1 MSLLFLMAA
10 AFTACQKADYEPP
23 APGYESIQPSKAKPA
38 WGPTLTPQMQ
48 AVIETL
54 DTIAPAPIETLTP
67 EQARLQPG
75 PTEAVMRVMSNFR
88 IPMPLSGVDTMGRE
102 IPVAGGTIHARV
114 YTPRTGR
121 TNYPLIVYY
130 HGGGWVIATIDTYNS
145 SAQALAEKTDAVVVS
160 VEYRKGPEFKFPTA
174 HQDAYD
180 AYRWAIENAA
190 SLRADSAKVATAG
203 ESAGGNLAVN
213 VAIMARDNGYKMPRH
228 ILSVYPVASNDLS
241 LASKIT
247 YAAAKPLNTPML
259 PWFLGHYLNNT
270 DEAANPMI
278 NLLAADVSGLPTTTI
293 INAEIDPLETEGAL
307 LTDKMR
313 AAGVDV
319 TRQLYTGV
327 THEFFGMATVLP
339 EAKAAQDFAAS
350 RLKASLQ

>member
-1 MSLLFLMAA
+1 M
-10 AFTACQKADYEPP
+10 
-23 APGYESIQPSKAKPA
+23 QPSKAKPA
-38 WGPTLTPQMQ
+38 WGPTLTQQMQ

-54 DTIAPAPIETLTP
+54 DTIAPAPIESLTP

-75 PTEAVMRVMSNFR
+75 PTEAVMRVMNNFR

-121 TNYPLIVYY
+121 SNYPLIVYY
-130 HGGGWVIATIDTYNS
+130 HGGGWVIATIDTYNA

-174 HQDAYD
+174 HQDAYA
-180 AYRWAIENAA
+180 AYQWAVENAA

-241 LASKIT
+241 LPSKIT

-259 PWFLGHYLNNT
+259 PWFLGHYLNSM

-313 AAGVDV
+313 AAGVDA

-327 THEFFGMATVLP
+327 THEFFGMATVVP